1 MVHSCCTL
9 ILQWWNAGVRVCYY
23 ACVCG
28 GILVATSVLVCGS
41 QRYQEFPDKEY
52 EVPNRGL

>member
-1 MVHSCCTL
+1 MQV
-9 ILQWWNAGVRVCYY
+9 WGY
-23 ACVCG
+23 AIMLVCVCVCV